1 MPSTTIQTR
10 VGECPDHGRV
20 TATRTM
26 PAPGFPYLV
35 YLIRRAAASSR
46 PYRCPQCGTTVR
58 ASQR

>member
-1 MPSTTIQTR
+1 MPSVRTETH

-35 YLIRRAAASSR
+35 YLVRRALASRR
-46 PYRCPQCGTTVR
+46 PYRCPQCGAATR
-58 ASQR
+58 GSR